1 MFEKER
7 HIQIINSLYKN
18 HNISVNDIAEKLH
31 VSPSTIRRDLK
42 ELEKNGLVERTHG
55 GAIIAQEV
63 DNNLSYNNRKTKNYD
78 LKLKIAKMA
87 AEEVKD
93 GDIVL
98 LNSSTITSLM
108 SQFIKARNITVITN
122 SINIIQNLK
131 EKESCEV
138 IVLGGIFLSNA
149 ETVEGPTT
157 VNQIL
162 AMTYDKI
169 FVGANGIDINFGF
182 STASELELSSKI
194 AGIHQSTETYFLC
207 EHTKF
212 NRRTLYKICPLSSAT
227 YLITDDEVDKKIV
240 EEYSKHV
247 NIKIAE

>member
-1 MFEKER
+1 MFDKER

-18 HNISVNDIAEKLH
+18 HSISVNDIADKLH

-63 DNNLSYNNRKTKNYD
+63 ENNLNYNTKKTKNYD

-87 AEEVKD
+87 AEEIKD

-108 SQFIKARNITVITN
+108 PQFIKARNITVITN

-131 EKESCEV
+131 EKESCDV

-162 AMTYDKI
+162 TMTYDKM
-169 FVGANGIDINFGF
+169 FVGANGIDTNFGF
-182 STASELELSSKI
+182 STASELESASKI
-194 AGIHQSTETYFLC
+194 AGINQSTETYFLC

-212 NRRTLYKICPLSSAT
+212 NRCALYKICPLSSAT
-227 YLITDDEVDKKIV
+227 YLITDNEVDQKIID
-240 EEYSKHV
+240 EYSKHL